1 MIPNKGISEE
11 ELFTE
16 LEKRL
21 KIDLTFDSGK
31 ILGSMCTYPHP
42 LAQKIIRKYIDRN
55 LGDPGLHRGSKEIEE
70 EAVQML
76 GELLHLRRVY
86 GNIVSGGTEANILA
100 VRAFRNVSNVEKPEL
115 ILPESAHFSF
125 LKASDL
131 LKVKLVW
138 ADLNRDYSVNVKD
151 VETKITD
158 NTIGIVGI
166 AGTTG
171 FGVVDDIP
179 ALSDIAVDYG
189 IPLHI
194 DAAFGGFVIPFAK
207 ALGYE
212 LPDFDFRLKGVQSI
226 TIDPHKMGMVPIPAG
241 GIVFRKKKYMDAINV
256 LAPYLAGGKIFQATI
271 TGTRPGANAI
281 AVWALLKHLGFE
293 GYKNVVK
300 EAMENALWFA
310 DQIRRLDGVYLIREP
325 MLNIVS
331 FGSKRLKKIEAEL
344 KAREWGIS
352 AHRGYI
358 RIVMMPHVK
367 REHLKNFLKDLR
379 EILRGIPPLPARSRT
394 TKFQ

>member
-171 FGVVDDIP
+171 LGVVDDIP

-212 LPDFDFRLKGVQSI
+212 LPDFDFKLKGVQSI

-241 GIVFRKKKYMDAINV
+241 GIVFRKKKYMDVINV

-310 DQIRRLDGVYLIREP
+310 EQIKRLNGVYLIREP

-344 KAREWGIS
+344 KARGWGIS

-379 EILRGIPPLPARSRT
+379 EILRR
-394 TKFQ
+394 F

>member
-1 MIPNKGISEE
+1 MIPKEGMSEE
-11 ELFTE
+11 EVLAE
-16 LEKRL
+16 LEERL
-21 KIDLTFDSGK
+21 KIDLTFNSGK

-42 LAQKIIRKYIDRN
+42 LAQKIIQKYIDRN
-55 LGDPGLHRGSKEIEE
+55 LGDPGLHKGSKKIEE
-70 EAVQML
+70 EAVRML
-76 GELLHLRRVY
+76 GELLHLKKAY

-100 VRAFRNVSNVEKPEL
+100 VRAFRNISNVENPEL
-115 ILPESAHFSF
+115 ILPKSAHFSF

-131 LKVKLVW
+131 LRVKLVW
-138 ADLNRDYSVNVKD
+138 AELNEDYSVNVKD
-151 VETKITD
+151 VESKITD
-158 NTIGIVGI
+158 STIGIVGI

-171 FGVVDDIP
+171 LGVVDDIP

-189 IPLHI
+189 IPLHV

-212 LPDFDFRLKGVQSI
+212 LPDFDFKLKGVQSV
-226 TIDPHKMGMVPIPAG
+226 TIDPHKMGMAPIPAG
-241 GIVFRKKKYMDAINV
+241 GIVFRRKKYMDAINV
-256 LAPYLAGGKIFQATI
+256 LAPYLAGGQIFQATI

-293 GYKNVVK
+293 GYKRVVK
-300 EAMENALWFA
+300 EAMENAYWFA
-310 DQIRRLDGVYLIREP
+310 EQIKALDGVYLIREP

-331 FGSKRLKKIEAEL
+331 FGSKKLKKLEAEL
-344 KAREWGIS
+344 KARGWGIS

-367 REHLKNFLKDLR
+367 REHLEEFLKDLR
-379 EILRGIPPLPARSRT
+379 EILRKVL
-394 TKFQ
+394 

>member
-76 GELLHLRRVY
+76 GELLHLKRAY

-171 FGVVDDIP
+171 LGVVDDIP

-212 LPDFDFRLKGVQSI
+212 LPDFDFKLKGVQSI
-226 TIDPHKMGMVPIPAG
+226 TIDPHKMGMAPIPAG
-241 GIVFRKKKYMDAINV
+241 GIVFRKKKYMDVINV

-310 DQIRRLDGVYLIREP
+310 EQIKRLNGVYLIREP

-379 EILRGIPPLPARSRT
+379 EILRR
-394 TKFQ
+394 F

>member
-1 MIPNKGISEE
+1 LAGESMIPNKGISEE

-21 KIDLTFDSGK
+21 KIDLAFDSGR

-76 GELLHLRRVY
+76 GELLHLRRGY

-171 FGVVDDIP
+171 LGVVDDIP

-212 LPDFDFRLKGVQSI
+212 LPDFDFKLKGVQSI
-226 TIDPHKMGMVPIPAG
+226 TIDPHKMGMAPIPAG
-241 GIVFRKKKYMDAINV
+241 GIVFRKKKYMDVINV

-367 REHLKNFLKDLR
+367 REHLNNFLKDLG
-379 EILRGIPPLPARSRT
+379 EILRR
-394 TKFQ
+394 F

>member
-1 MIPNKGISEE
+1 MIPKEGMSEE
-11 ELFTE
+11 EVLAE

-21 KIDLTFDSGK
+21 EIDLTFNSGK
-31 ILGSMCTYPHP
+31 ILGSMCTYPHS
-42 LAQKIIRKYIDRN
+42 LAQKIIQKYIDRN
-55 LGDPGLHRGSKEIEE
+55 LGDPGLHRGSKKIEE

-76 GELLHLRRVY
+76 GELLHLRKAY

-100 VRAFRNVSNVEKPEL
+100 VRAFRNISDVEEPEL
-115 ILPESAHFSF
+115 VLPKSAHFSF

-131 LKVKLVW
+131 LGVKLVW
-138 ADLNRDYSVNVKD
+138 AELNRDYSVNIRD
-151 VETKITD
+151 VEDKITD

-171 FGVVDDIP
+171 LGVVDDIP

-189 IPLHI
+189 IPLHV

-207 ALGYE
+207 ALGYD
-212 LPDFDFRLKGVQSI
+212 LPDFDFKLKGVQSV
-226 TIDPHKMGMVPIPAG
+226 TIDPHKMGMAPIPAG
-241 GIVFRKKKYMDAINV
+241 GIIFREKKYMDAINV

-293 GYKNVVK
+293 GYKRVVK
-300 EAMENALWFA
+300 EAMENAYWFA
-310 DQIRRLDGVYLIREP
+310 EQIKAIKGVYLIREP

-331 FGSKRLKKIEAEL
+331 FGSKKLERIEAEL
-344 KAREWGIS
+344 KARGWGIS

-367 REHLKNFLKDLR
+367 REHLENFLRDLR
-379 EILRGIPPLPARSRT
+379 EILEKTL
-394 TKFQ
+394 

>member
-1 MIPNKGISEE
+1 MIPKEGMSEE
-11 ELFTE
+11 EVLAE

-21 KIDLTFDSGK
+21 EIDLTFNSGK

-42 LAQKIIRKYIDRN
+42 LAQKIIQKYIDRN
-55 LGDPGLHRGSKEIEE
+55 LGDPGLHRGSKKIEE

-76 GELLHLRRVY
+76 GELLHLRKAY

-100 VRAFRNVSNVEKPEL
+100 VRAFRNISDVEEPEL
-115 ILPESAHFSF
+115 VLPKSAHFSF

-131 LKVKLVW
+131 LGVKLVW
-138 ADLNRDYSVNVKD
+138 AELNRDYSVNIRD
-151 VETKITD
+151 VEDKITD

-171 FGVVDDIP
+171 LGVVDDIP

-189 IPLHI
+189 IPLHV

-207 ALGYE
+207 ALGYD
-212 LPDFDFRLKGVQSI
+212 LPDFDFKLKGVQSV
-226 TIDPHKMGMVPIPAG
+226 TIDPHKMGMAPIPAG
-241 GIVFRKKKYMDAINV
+241 GIIFREKKYMDAINV
-256 LAPYLAGGKIFQATI
+256 LAPYLAGGEIFQATI

-293 GYKNVVK
+293 GYKRVVK
-300 EAMENALWFA
+300 EAMENAYWFA
-310 DQIRRLDGVYLIREP
+310 EQIKAIKGVYLIREP

-331 FGSKRLKKIEAEL
+331 FGSKKLERIEAEL
-344 KAREWGIS
+344 KARGWGIS

-367 REHLKNFLKDLR
+367 REHLENFLRDLR
-379 EILRGIPPLPARSRT
+379 EILEKTL
-394 TKFQ
+394 

>member
-1 MIPNKGISEE
+1 MQITLAGGSMIPKEGMSEE
-11 ELFTE
+11 EVLAE

-21 KIDLTFDSGK
+21 EIDLTFNSGK

-42 LAQKIIRKYIDRN
+42 LAQKIIQKYIDRN
-55 LGDPGLHRGSKEIEE
+55 LGDPGLHRGSKKIEE
-70 EAVQML
+70 EAVQMI
-76 GELLHLRRVY
+76 GELLHLKRAW

-100 VRAFRNVSNVEKPEL
+100 VRAFRNLSGVEEPEL
-115 ILPESAHFSF
+115 ILPRSAHFSF
-125 LKASDL
+125 LKAKDL

-138 ADLNRDYSVNVKD
+138 AELNNDYSVNVKD
-151 VETKITD
+151 VEAKITD

-171 FGVVDDIP
+171 LGVVDDLP
-179 ALSDIAVDYG
+179 SLSDIAVDYG
-189 IPLHI
+189 IPLHV

-207 ALGYE
+207 ALGYD
-212 LPDFDFRLKGVQSI
+212 LPDFDFKLKGVQSV
-226 TIDPHKMGMVPIPAG
+226 TIDPHKMGMAPIPAG
-241 GIVFRKKKYMDAINV
+241 GIIFREKKYMDAINV

-293 GYKNVVK
+293 GYKRVVK
-300 EAMENALWFA
+300 EAMENAYWFA
-310 DQIRRLDGVYLIREP
+310 EQIKATKGVYLIRDP

-331 FGSKRLKKIEAEL
+331 FGSKKLERIEAEL
-344 KAREWGIS
+344 KARGWGIS

-367 REHLKNFLKDLR
+367 REHLENFLRDLR
-379 EILRGIPPLPARSRT
+379 EILERT
-394 TKFQ
+394 L